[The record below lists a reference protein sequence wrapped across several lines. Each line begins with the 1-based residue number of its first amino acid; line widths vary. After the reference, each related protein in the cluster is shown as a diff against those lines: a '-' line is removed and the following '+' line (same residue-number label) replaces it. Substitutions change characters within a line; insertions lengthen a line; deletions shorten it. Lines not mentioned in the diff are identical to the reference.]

1 MARSQIPHDGLVTAS
16 ASSREN
22 RLTAGLFHG
31 AKLTLENPDY
41 VRMLHAFTDALQSA
55 DSKPCDLT
63 CAALGI
69 RRRHAQ
75 ASIIANEPG
84 IMAGLAEGVYFFTHH
99 GLKAKSLTADG
110 QPIRAG
116 QELLRLEGEAEL
128 LLSSERVGLNLLQR
142 MCGIATA
149 THRLAEAAR
158 KHSPHTHVVIT
169 RKTPWG
175 LLDKRAA
182 HLGGG
187 GTHRLGLGDA
197 ILIKSNHLRLFAVQ
211 EAEAVPLA
219 LTKAW
224 SERQKAAFIEIEVT
238 GLEGALAAGRAFRD
252 LRGSDAKSDSYPCLI
267 MLDNGSPE
275 EAARIIAALRAEG
288 LWDNVLIEVSGGISE
303 ETLADYADCG
313 VDAISIGALTHSC
326 RALDL
331 RSKLEIKAGDSARVV
346 RKDT

>member
-1 MARSQIPHDGLVTAS
+1 MARTQIPQGDLVS
-16 ASSREN
+16 IPSSSRES
-22 RLTAGLFHG
+22 RLKSALFHG
-31 AKLTLENPDY
+31 GKLTLENPDY
-41 VRMLHAFTDALQSA
+41 VRMLQALTEALQSA
-55 DSKPCDLT
+55 DGEPCDLT
-63 CAALGI
+63 CSALGI
-69 RRRHAQ
+69 RRGHAQ
-75 ASIIANEPG
+75 ASILANEPG
-84 IMAGLAEGVYFFTHH
+84 VMAGMAEGIYFYTYH
-99 GLKAKSLTADG
+99 GLKAESLTADG
-110 QPIRAG
+110 QAIQAG
-116 QELLRLEGEAEL
+116 QELLRLEGQAEL

-158 KHSPHTHVVIT
+158 KRSAHTHVVVT

-224 SERQKAAFIEIEVT
+224 SERQKAAFIEVEVT
-238 GLEGALAAGRAFRD
+238 GLEAALTAGRAFQD
-252 LRGSDAKSDSYPCLI
+252 LRGTDAKSDSYPCLI
-267 MLDNGSPE
+267 MLDNMSPGE
-275 EAARIIAALRAEG
+275 VARIIATLRAES

-303 ETLADYADCG
+303 ETLGAYADCG

-331 RSKLEIKAGDSARVV
+331 RSKLEIKAGDDARVV
-346 RKDT
+346 RKDA